1 MRLRKSFQVIFSEI
15 SEGLIGYYGK
25 FVCKHIGVYIFEYI
39 YIYIKGVAG
48 KPDVSERKLWETVP

>member
-1 MRLRKSFQVIFSEI
+1 MGNSYVNIL
-15 SEGLIGYYGK
+15 
-25 FVCKHIGVYIFEYI
+25 VYTYLNIYI